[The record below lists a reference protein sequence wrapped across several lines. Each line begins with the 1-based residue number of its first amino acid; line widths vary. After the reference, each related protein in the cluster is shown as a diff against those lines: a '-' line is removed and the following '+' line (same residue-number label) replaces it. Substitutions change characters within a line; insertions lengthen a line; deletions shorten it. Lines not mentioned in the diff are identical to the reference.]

1 MHICVATE
9 LTSNLLPTMER
20 LEACLHEKAVEF
32 ETLTKIGRTHMQDAV
47 PLTLGQ
53 EFSAFVQQM
62 RFSLERVSYTLSHL
76 YLLAIGG
83 TAVGTGLNT
92 RIGFAEKCSDEIA
105 RLTGL
110 PFKSSPNKFES
121 LACHDTL
128 VEVSGALNTLGKM
141 QTNQLPPVN
150 HCYHFVFVPFEI
162 ACSLTKIANDIRL
175 LSSGPRCGLGELVI
189 PENEPGS
196 SIMPGEYQ
204 S

>member
-1 MHICVATE
+1 
-9 LTSNLLPTMER
+9 
-20 LEACLHEKAVEF
+20 
-32 ETLTKIGRTHMQDAV
+32 
-47 PLTLGQ
+47 
-53 EFSAFVQQM
+53 
-62 RFSLERVSYTLSHL
+62 
-76 YLLAIGG
+76 LAIGG

-150 HCYHFVFVPFEI
+150 HCYHFV
-162 ACSLTKIANDIRL
+162 LYRL
-175 LSSGPRCGLGELVI
+175 K
-189 PENEPGS
+189 
-196 SIMPGEYQ
+196 
-204 S
+204 